1 VKISIQGDKFLFDD
15 RLTYSDFPT
24 AKPEALGRLMNSRM
38 VQATFDDENPET
50 IKLFNYPDGSPF
62 NPDRQ
67 TDEFVA
73 ALPSY
78 RRHGV
83 IAATVNFQGGFP
95 QYHIHLRRDQILQDW
110 ENNAF
115 TAEGALKDR
124 YADRMRRVIEGM
136 DEQRMAC
143 IVGLFYF
150 GQNHKLRDEAAV
162 RRAVNEAMDFFCA
175 VGRDNV
181 MVEVNNEANIGYVHE
196 VLRPQRIHELILAAR
211 ERSGGRFL
219 VSTSYG
225 GGGLPNDAVMH
236 AADFL
241 LVHGNGQ
248 RPHQIRAMVEHL
260 RARTEKPIV
269 FNEDSTRVDNLR
281 AAWEAG
287 ASWGYYDQGGL
298 RVYHDGFQS
307 PPTNWAI
314 NTFEKITF
322 FTTVAELCGIEDAP
336 SYRGDRL

>member
-24 AKPEALGRLMNSRM
+24 AKPEALGRLMNTRM

-50 IKLFNYPDGSPF
+50 VKLFSYPDGSPF
-62 NPDRQ
+62 DPNRQ

-110 ENNAF
+110 DNNAF
-115 TAEGALKDR
+115 TPDGALKDD
-124 YADRMRRVIEGM
+124 YAERMRRVIEGL
-136 DEQRMAC
+136 DDQRMAC
-143 IVGLFYF
+143 IVGFFYF
-150 GQNHKLRDEAAV
+150 GQNHKLRDDAAV
-162 RRAVNEAMDFFCA
+162 RRAVNEAMDFLGA

-181 MVEVNNEANIGYVHE
+181 MVEINNEANIGYVHE
-196 VLRPQRIHELILAAR
+196 LLRPDRVHELILAAR
-211 ERSGGRFL
+211 ERCGGRFL
-219 VSTSYG
+219 ISTSYG
-225 GGGLPNDAVMH
+225 GGGLPSDAVMET
-236 AADFL
+236 ADFM
-241 LVHGNGQ
+241 LVHGNSQ

-260 RARTEKPIV
+260 RARTDKPIV

-287 ASWGYYDQGGL
+287 TSWGYYDQGGL
-298 RVYHDGFQS
+298 RPYHDGFQS

-336 SYRGDRL
+336 GYRGERL